1 MLADKYSI
9 SIVFWIY
16 PLTVLRKNVTMTSG
30 GDTMAESI
38 KKQLTYMEFLN
49 RENDFQHHLFEEEMV
64 QYELIKNGD
73 PKAIDES
80 AFMIGSRQTGHLS
93 DDPLKN
99 RLYLC
104 ICNITMVT
112 RAAIE
117 GGMDPERAYNTS
129 DLYIR
134 RYDKART
141 IEELNGLRSEMIEFF
156 VNEVA
161 EAKKQQI
168 FSRPVLRCIDYIR
181 SHLHESLTVANLALE
196 IGLNESYLSTLFKK
210 ETGIGIAEFITRQR
224 MAAAENMLKYSDFT
238 LAEISDILNYS
249 SYSHFARVF
258 RKHHVTSPRQFRDQN
273 YRKNAIMPG

>member
-1 MLADKYSI
+1 
-9 SIVFWIY
+9 
-16 PLTVLRKNVTMTSG
+16 MTSG

-168 FSRPVLRCIDYIR
+168 FSRPVLRCIDHIR

-210 ETGIGIAEFITRQR
+210 ETGIGIIERLCRA
-224 MAAAENMLKYSDFT
+224 
-238 LAEISDILNYS
+238 
-249 SYSHFARVF
+249 H
-258 RKHHVTSPRQFRDQN
+258 
-273 YRKNAIMPG
+273 